1 MLLNEIVSAL
11 NLQALCGES
20 GFTQPVTCA
29 YISDILS
36 DVMSKGRK
44 GCLWITNQTH
54 ENVLAIVF
62 FKGLAGVILPD
73 GITPDE
79 KVLAKAKEKGIP
91 LLATELPAFD
101 IAGQLYALGIRG
113 KV

>member
-1 MLLNEIVSAL
+1 MVLNEILDAL
-11 NLQALCGES
+11 KLQALSGEGNLS
-20 GFTQPVTCA
+20 QQVTSA

-36 DVMSKGRK
+36 DVMAKARK

-62 FKGLAGVILPD
+62 FKGLAGVIFPD
-73 GITPDE
+73 GLKPDE
-79 KVLAKAKEKGIP
+79 KVLAKAQEKKIP
-91 LLATELPAFD
+91 VLVTDLSAFD
-101 IAGQLYALGIRG
+101 VAGQLYALGIRG